1 MVPGFAKAAR
11 CRCAGG
17 RYPYSGRAA
26 SAASSLPATRIAQFA
41 RIRRSTSL
49 AVCCAPIKM
58 TPKDRPR
65 SAKSSRI
72 CLIGLSPSRGGVL
85 VELIKHDEHQ
95 RPARALT
102 LLTGK
107 LGTQRDANHEPLRPV
122 PQAMKV
128 NDRHLSPRRADR
140 PLPPMRAPYPRPG
153 LVRRTRTGPLPGGAC
168 RPPVAATAVS
178 NSKLLWVQVFE
189 FYV

>member
-1 MVPGFAKAAR
+1 MAANGSAGWAGPVSWPAHSPFSLGR
-11 CRCAGG
+11 VAQAGNGKSTASGTGITGSSDQHGPWLCQSGALPLRGG
-17 RYPYSGRAA
+17 RYPYFGRAA

-122 PQAMKV
+122 RQAMKV
-128 NDRHLSPRRADR
+128 NDRHLEP
-140 PLPPMRAPYPRPG
+140 
-153 LVRRTRTGPLPGGAC
+153 
-168 RPPVAATAVS
+168 ATC
-178 NSKLLWVQVFE
+178 
-189 FYV
+189 